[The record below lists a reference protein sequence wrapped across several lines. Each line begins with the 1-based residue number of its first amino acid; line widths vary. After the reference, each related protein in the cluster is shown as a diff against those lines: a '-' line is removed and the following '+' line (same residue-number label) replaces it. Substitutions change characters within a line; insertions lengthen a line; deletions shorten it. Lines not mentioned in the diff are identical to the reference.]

1 MTTLLFATVD
11 WVGMAI
17 AVGIMV
23 GISLVLGVCI
33 LLISKLCTVTED
45 PRIGEVTQLL
55 AGANCGACGYAGC
68 SGYAKAL
75 VEGTAKLDACG
86 QTTAENK
93 AQIGTILG
101 IQTDGST
108 EPTIA
113 VVGCC
118 GGTKCKDKYEYQGYG
133 NCVNQSMLAGGRKA
147 CDFGCMGSG
156 SCVDACPYLA
166 VECYDGYAHI
176 DPDLCRSCGM
186 CINACP
192 KKLIKRVPV
201 SATVYVACSSQCR
214 GKDVMSVCETGC
226 IGCGKCERLCPSG
239 AIHLVNNVPTI
250 DYGKCT
256 HCEKC
261 LEGCPRHCI
270 KHVHPQADKVV
281 APTTSAAQ

>member
-1 MTTLLFATVD
+1 M
-11 WVGMAI
+11 
-17 AVGIMV
+17 
-23 GISLVLGVCI
+23 
-33 LLISKLCTVTED
+33 
-45 PRIGEVTQLL
+45 
-55 AGANCGACGYAGC
+55 
-68 SGYAKAL
+68 
-75 VEGTAKLDACG
+75 EGTAKLDACG
-86 QTTAENK
+86 QTTSENK

-186 CINACP
+186 CINTCP
-192 KKLIKRVPV
+192 KKLIRRVPV

-214 GKDVMSVCETGC
+214 GKDVMSVCERGC